1 MSAPQAL
8 LDRDPVEHTPRSAG
22 RRPRSTAASAR
33 APRGPARGAARP
45 LAIGLRADCTLF
57 PWTGCYPA
65 RQRLRSSGSGLSL
78 PAKGVSC
85 EGHRPSTK
93 GGDQSCPPQLLI
105 SASTSCARRS
115 RETTPRASSAPP
127 AAPAAAGSSIVLQD
141 LFPFAC
147 GHRGSGWK
155 AVACPAA
162 RTPRWGL
169 AVLVRCKTT
178 VRFRPPTRR
187 VVVAGRSVQRDG

>member
-1 MSAPQAL
+1 MPAPQAL
-8 LDRDPVEHTPRSAG
+8 FDRDPVEHTSRSAG

-33 APRGPARGAARP
+33 APGGPARGAARP
-45 LAIGLRADCTLF
+45 LAIGLRADCTPF
-57 PWTGCYPA
+57 PWTGYYPA

-78 PAKGVSC
+78 PAKGVTC

-147 GHRGSGWK
+147 GHRGSGRK
-155 AVACPAA
+155 AVACPAGGHRAGEWRFSFVA
-162 RTPRWGL
+162 RRPCGSGRRQG
-169 AVLVRCKTT
+169 VLW
-178 VRFRPPTRR
+178 
-187 VVVAGRSVQRDG
+187 